1 MEFARCGLTP
11 RCSRRRRRARGMR
24 RFVAAAFV
32 LWLGLLVTSTVA
44 AAQGVVFVVRHAERA
59 DASADT
65 LLSTVGHTRA
75 MRLGE
80 ILKTAGITQIYTT
93 NLRRTVQT
101 ATPLA
106 KTLQLT
112 PTEIPITDLDALFTR
127 LHAATRQDRVLVVG
141 HSITVPEILR
151 RLGVTAPVTIGET
164 EYDNLFI
171 LIPQEGSGALFVRM
185 KY

>member
-1 MEFARCGLTP
+1 MK
-11 RCSRRRRRARGMR
+11 
-24 RFVAAAFV
+24 RFGAAAFV
-32 LWLGLLVTSTVA
+32 LWLLVTPTVA
-44 AAQGVVFVVRHAERA
+44 AAQGAVFVVRHAERA
-59 DASADT
+59 DTSADT

-101 ATPLA
+101 AAPLA
-106 KTLQLT
+106 KALQIT
-112 PTEIPITDLDALFTR
+112 PTEIPISDLDALFTK
-127 LHAATRQDRVLVVG
+127 LHAATRQERVLVVG

-151 RLGVTAPVTIGET
+151 RLGVTAPITIGET
-164 EYDNLFI
+164 DYDDLFI
-171 LIPQEGSGALFVRM
+171 VIPREGSDALFVRM